1 MNMKTPQVKKKLN
14 DVALNLFQGRNGTRS
29 CDAETSSARLFCM
42 LSRVLNTKTLN
53 LILASLLMQ
62 SCLQAQVLAM
72 SYEDLNSL
80 KPPAYRVGTSDDV
93 EQKANLIKPVAT
105 DSVRVMDSSVDIAS
119 LTYAD
124 LSIKKI
130 SAQIA
135 QELDMDY
142 DEMLGDLSMLWQ
154 GAATRSDIIKFALY
168 KLSNPEA
175 DKPDEKSVKKVL
187 QTIANMSTL
196 VGAGVGSPILS
207 GGSFVGGNIL
217 GIMSQDDKEI
227 NYRFTKVNDAD
238 MIILVRK
245 VDELQQEVVNVYY
258 DYSTSRKMFEMTSNM
273 VKQRY
278 KNYQH
283 AQNSSR
289 EIILISDAYYRE
301 SLDMQ
306 MKARSE
312 FYSKRASMEQLVGN
326 DVFVQFEEIVNL
338 RESNE
343 Q

>member
-1 MNMKTPQVKKKLN
+1 MKTKF
-14 DVALNLFQGRNGTRS
+14 LNL
-29 CDAETSSARLFCM
+29 LFAFCF
-42 LSRVLNTKTLN
+42 
-53 LILASLLMQ
+53 LLFA
-62 SCLQAQVLAM
+62 LQAPALSM
-72 SYEDLNSL
+72 SYEDLNSV
-80 KPPAYRVGTSDDV
+80 KPPAYRVGTSDDI
-93 EQKANLIKPVAT
+93 EQKANLIKKPVVAN
-105 DSVRVMDSSVDIAS
+105 SVKVVEQDKDIAQ

-124 LSIKKI
+124 LSIKRI
-130 SAQIA
+130 SAEIA

-142 DEMLGDLSMLWQ
+142 DDMLGDLSMLWQ
-154 GAATRSDIIKFALY
+154 GAAKRSDIIKFALY

-187 QTIANMSTL
+187 QTIASMSTL
-196 VGAGVGSPILS
+196 VGAGMGSPVLS

-245 VDELQQEVVNVYY
+245 VDELQQEVVNLYY
-258 DYSTSRKMFEMTSNM
+258 DYMTTKKMFEMTSTM
-273 VKQRY
+273 VKTRY
-278 KNYQH
+278 KNYQL
-283 AQNSSR
+283 AQNASR
-289 EIILISDAYYRE
+289 EIVLISDAYYRE

-326 DVFVQFEEIVNL
+326 ETFVQFEEAINS
-338 RESNE
+338 RNSK
-343 Q
+343 

>member
-1 MNMKTPQVKKKLN
+1 MPDLRLN
-14 DVALNLFQGRNGTRS
+14 FFTIYYLLFAIS
-29 CDAETSSARLFCM
+29 P
-42 LSRVLNTKTLN
+42 
-53 LILASLLMQ
+53 
-62 SCLQAQVLAM
+62 VLAM
-72 SYEDLNSL
+72 SYEDLNSV
-80 KPPAYRVGTSDDV
+80 KPPAYRVGTSDDI
-93 EQKANLIKPVAT
+93 EQKSNLIKPVNT
-105 DSVRVMDSSVDIAS
+105 DSVKVVDPFAGIEQ

-130 SAQIA
+130 SAEIA
-135 QELDMDY
+135 QDLDMDY
-142 DEMLGDLSMLWQ
+142 DDMLGDLSMLWQ
-154 GAATRSDIIKFALY
+154 GAATKSDIIKFALY
-168 KLSNPEA
+168 KLSNPDA

-196 VGAGVGSPILS
+196 VGAGAGSPVLA

-245 VDELQQEVVNVYY
+245 VDELQQEVVDIYY
-258 DYSTSRKMFEMTSNM
+258 DYITSRKMFEMTSNM

-278 KNYQH
+278 KNYQL
-283 AQNSSR
+283 AQNASK

-326 DVFVQFEEIVNL
+326 EVFTQFEEIVNS
-338 RESNE
+338 RESKE
-343 Q
+343 K